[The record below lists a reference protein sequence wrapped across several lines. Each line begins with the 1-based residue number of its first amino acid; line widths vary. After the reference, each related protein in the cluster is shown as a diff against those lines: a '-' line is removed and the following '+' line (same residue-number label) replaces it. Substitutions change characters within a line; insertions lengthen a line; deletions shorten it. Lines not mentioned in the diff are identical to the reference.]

1 MKKVILSCAALAF
14 AAATLVSCGEN
25 KDATTETTT
34 TTTTTEGEKPAE
46 TTPPATTTVATDA
59 PTFSSEEV
67 NKSLAEYKT
76 LISDYSAAVA
86 AKDNAK
92 IQEFTTKYQTWAQ
105 NAGTLAS
112 KLKPEE
118 AQKYGEYM
126 TKLGQEWAAAAANAM
141 PK

>member
-1 MKKVILSCAALAF
+1 MKKIILSCAALAF

-25 KDATTETTT
+25 KEAAVESTTSTTT
-34 TTTTTEGEKPAE
+34 VEQTPAA
-46 TTPPATTTVATDA
+46 TTPPPATNVATDA
-59 PTFSSEEV
+59 PTFSNEEV
-67 NKSLAEYKT
+67 NKSLAEYKM

-92 IQEFTTKYQTWAQ
+92 IQEFTTKYQAWAQ
-105 NAGTLAS
+105 NASTLAA

-126 TKLGQEWAAAAANAM
+126 TKLSQEWAAAAQSAM
-141 PK
+141 AK

>member
-25 KDATTETTT
+25 KDTTTETTT

-59 PTFSSEEV
+59 PAFSNEDV
-67 NKSLAEYKT
+67 NKGLAEYKT
-76 LISDYSAAVA
+76 LIADYAAA
-86 AKDNAK
+86 LKSKDQTK
-92 IQEFTTKYQTWAQ
+92 ISELTTKAQ
-105 NAGTLAS
+105 QVSTNMAEVAK

-118 AQKYGEYM
+118 MQKYGEYM
-126 TKLGQEWAAAAANAM
+126 TQLSQEWAAAAKSAM
-141 PK
+141 Q

>member
-1 MKKVILSCAALAF
+1 MKKIVLSCAALAF

-25 KDATTETTT
+25 KETPVESTTT
-34 TTTTTEGEKPAE
+34 STTTVEQQPAA
-46 TTPPATTTVATDA
+46 TTPPPATNVATDA
-59 PTFSSEEV
+59 PTFSNEEV

-92 IQEFTTKYQTWAQ
+92 IQEFTTKYQAWAQ
-105 NAGTLAS
+105 NASSLAA

-126 TKLGQEWAAAAANAM
+126 AKLGQEWAAAAQSAM
-141 PK
+141 AK